1 MIELQNQ
8 IDKELDEIKK
18 KVKMLEDQNDY
29 IIDDL
34 SDLYNIITTFPVEK
48 FSEMILKKAVFD
60 GNTME
65 FELLGGLKFQEEL
78 L

>member
-18 KVKMLEDQNDY
+18 KVKKLEDQNEF
-29 IIDDL
+29 IVDDL
-34 SDLYNIITTFPVEK
+34 NDLYNIVTTFPVEK
-48 FSEMILKKAVFD
+48 FSEMILNNAVTD
-60 GNTME
+60 GNTIE
-65 FELLGGLKFQEEL
+65 FELLGGLKFEEEL